1 MTTQLSI
8 FLPSGSPVLFNAAT
22 QAQPKVTMQGDN
34 GIRITMPYAP
44 LTMVIDNL
52 TPNWAQVQRAGR
64 KPILAVQDVQLA
76 TCSFTMNVAQKS
88 VNGQASIETF
98 LATLRRLAASQARIR
113 MAYGYLINLYTWR
126 LTGMTIN
133 VNNREPITNN
143 ITVADVDITL
153 TECSDYF
160 PQIGPVTGGV
170 TSGISARLGTS
181 TSTYT
186 VRTGDTLYGI
196 AYLMLGDGNLWPEIA
211 ALNNIRD
218 ARLGV
223 APFVPG
229 KVLKIPG
236 RK

>member
-22 QAQPKVTMQGDN
+22 QAQPKVTIQGDN

-44 LTMVIDNL
+44 LTMVMDNL

-64 KPILAVQDVQLA
+64 KPILAIQDFQLA
-76 TCSFTMNVAQKS
+76 TCSFTMNVAKRGTS
-88 VNGQASIETF
+88 GQASIEST
-98 LATLRRLAASQARIR
+98 LGDLRRLASSQARIR
-113 MAYGYLINLYTWR
+113 LAYGYLVTLFTWR
-126 LTGMTIN
+126 MTGMTIN
-133 VNNREPITNN
+133 VNNREPVTNN

-153 TECSDYF
+153 TECSDYT
-160 PQIGPVTGGV
+160 PQIGPVTGGT
-170 TSGISARLGTS
+170 TSGTPPRSGTS

-186 VRTGDTLYGI
+186 VRFGDTLYGI
-196 AYLMLGDGNLWPEIA
+196 AYLMLGDGNRWTEIA

-218 ARLGV
+218 ARLGF
-223 APFVPG
+223 APFTVG
-229 KVLKIPG
+229 RVLKIPG